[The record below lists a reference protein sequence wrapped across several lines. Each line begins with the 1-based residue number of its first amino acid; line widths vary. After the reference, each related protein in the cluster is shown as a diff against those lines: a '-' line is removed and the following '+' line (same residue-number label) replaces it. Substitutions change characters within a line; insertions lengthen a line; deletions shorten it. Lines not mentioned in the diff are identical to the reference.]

1 MIAAQAMVQKI
12 SVATPDPAIG
22 ALGADT
28 IW

>member
-1 MIAAQAMVQKI
+1 MIAAQAMVQRI
-12 SVATPDPAIG
+12 AVATPDPAIG